1 MLHGTDTLTSKTMW
15 CKADLTWTDKSFGSK
30 DIFGSIS
37 IIEHNDYSAYDC
49 DRELVLFSC
58 AFPQGVGESVLFLN
72 LCDINYFH

>member
-37 IIEHNDYSAYDC
+37 IIEHNDYSAYNDC
-49 DRELVLFSC
+49 DRELVLL
-58 AFPQGVGESVLFLN
+58 GVGESVLFLN